1 MDGQERKIQK
11 LENERRA
18 IIERMDLELHGKI
31 SFLDGCKQTL
41 LSIRTD
47 EDQQDKIKN
56 RVADVETLINKEV
69 FETRK
74 RYEIQLKPIV
84 SDLVGCY
91 LSIGKEE

>member
-1 MDGQERKIQK
+1 MDDQEKKIQT
-11 LENERRA
+11 LENKRRA
-18 IIERMDLELHGKI
+18 IIEKMDLELHGKI

-41 LSIRTD
+41 LSIQTD
-47 EDQQDKIKN
+47 EDQQDKVKE

-74 RYEIQLKPIV
+74 RYEIQLKPII

-91 LSIGKEE
+91 LSIGRKE